1 MGLGDAI
8 KTALGGADVPP
19 EILDMAKSGNI
30 ALPLS
35 GDAENML
42 DDLLSK
48 GVFGSKSDFLT
59 FIVKQYVMNNM
70 GSMMSGDRSPPE
82 SAILDIIRKTG
93 LDKGYPEGDVRNMM
107 VPLLVQ
113 AFFAVYKLMSKRPA
127 LKPA

>member
-48 GVFGSKSDFLT
+48 GVFDSKSDFLT
-59 FIVKQYVMNNM
+59 FIVKQYVMNNL

>member
-8 KTALGGADVPP
+8 ETALGGADVPP

-48 GVFGSKSDFLT
+48 GVFSSKSDFLT

-82 SAILDIIRKTG
+82 SAIFDIIRKTG

>member
-70 GSMMSGDRSPPE
+70 GSMMSGDKSPPE

>member
-48 GVFGSKSDFLT
+48 GVFSSKSDFLT